1 MKRVEAEAMADYLV
15 ALDRN
20 LELAQEMRQRST
32 EPEVVEVLAELQAQ
46 QLTVIRFNANV
57 LAKGET

>member
-46 QLTVIRFNANV
+46 QLTVIRFNAAV

>member
-46 QLTVIRFNANV
+46 QLTVIRFNAAV
-57 LAKGET
+57 LAKGEG